1 MIYTF
6 RLRSILCSYYAHII
20 THGNYFVG
28 NGSKM
33 IINAF
38 LTGRDL
44 DLLKVRFLFLVIHEV
59 EIVVVLVR
67 LDHYAR
73 HIPERRIL
81 DGSLLKCHPWS
92 CVHPDDDFSI

>member
-44 DLLKVRFLFLVIHEV
+44 HLLKVWFFLLIIH
-59 EIVVVLVR
+59 
-67 LDHYAR
+67 
-73 HIPERRIL
+73 
-81 DGSLLKCHPWS
+81 
-92 CVHPDDDFSI
+92 

>member
-6 RLRSILCSYYAHII
+6 RLRSILCSYYAHI

-44 DLLKVRFLFLVIHEV
+44 HLLKVWFFLLIIH
-59 EIVVVLVR
+59 
-67 LDHYAR
+67 
-73 HIPERRIL
+73 
-81 DGSLLKCHPWS
+81 
-92 CVHPDDDFSI
+92 